1 MKRDFITILALMTAL
16 SSCNDD
22 ALFEKEM
29 YKNVVALISSD
40 YYNTFEEVVTLSPT
54 GEEATGYIAAC
65 TGGTHAPK
73 QDMVI
78 GLEEDLTSLEFYN
91 RSLYDVDEACY
102 AKFLSS
108 DKYEIVDYKI
118 QINAGERTG
127 RTMIKIRPEGLSP
140 DSTYFVGLKATDISG
155 VEINESKN
163 TILYQ
168 ILIKND
174 YATQGENVYY
184 SMTGLADG
192 MATAGNKKMFPL
204 THNSVRMIAGT
215 ESFEINVDHINKTA
229 IILQVE
235 ENNHVTIKPY
245 KDIEVTQID
254 GDSKYPNTFKVEE
267 SFGHTYNVFLLSY
280 RYTKDGKSKVMQ
292 EELRLEINN

>member
-73 QDMVI
+73 QNMVI

-204 THNSVRMIAGT
+204 THN
-215 ESFEINVDHINKTA
+215 KTA

>member
-204 THNSVRMIAGT
+204 THN
-215 ESFEINVDHINKTA
+215 KTA

>member
-1 MKRDFITILALMTAL
+1 
-16 SSCNDD
+16 
-22 ALFEKEM
+22 
-29 YKNVVALISSD
+29 
-40 YYNTFEEVVTLSPT
+40 
-54 GEEATGYIAAC
+54 
-65 TGGTHAPK
+65 
-73 QDMVI
+73 
-78 GLEEDLTSLEFYN
+78 
-91 RSLYDVDEACY
+91 
-102 AKFLSS
+102 
-108 DKYEIVDYKI
+108 
-118 QINAGERTG
+118 
-127 RTMIKIRPEGLSP
+127 MIRIRPEGLSP

-204 THNSVRMIAGT
+204 THNRVRVIAGT
-215 ESFEINVDHINKTA
+215 ESFESNVDHINKTA

>member
-1 MKRDFITILALMTAL
+1 MTAL

-65 TGGTHAPK
+65 TGGTHSPK

-102 AKFLSS
+102 A
-108 DKYEIVDYKI
+108 
-118 QINAGERTG
+118 TG
-127 RTMIKIRPEGLSP
+127 RTMIRIRPEGLSP

-204 THNSVRMIAGT
+204 THNSVRVIAGT
-215 ESFEINVDHINKTA
+215 ESFESNVDHINKTA

-254 GDSKYPNTFKVEE
+254 GDSKYPNTFKIEE

>member
-1 MKRDFITILALMTAL
+1 MKRNLITILALMVGF

-40 YYNTFEEVVTLSPT
+40 YYNTFEEVVPLSST
-54 GEEATGYIAAC
+54 GEEAVGYIAAC
-65 TGGTHAPK
+65 TGGTHAPEK
-73 QDMVI
+73 NMVI
-78 GLEEDLTSLEFYN
+78 GLEEDLTSLDFYN
-91 RSLYDVDEACY
+91 RSLYDLDETRY
-102 AKFLSS
+102 AKFLPS

-118 QINAGERTG
+118 QINSGERTG

-140 DSTYFVGLKATDISG
+140 DSTYFIGLKATDISG
-155 VEINESKN
+155 VEINKSKN

-168 ILIKND
+168 VLIKND
-174 YATQGENVYY
+174 YATQGENVFY
-184 SMTGLADG
+184 SMTGLADE

-204 THNSVRMIAGT
+204 THNSVRVIAGT
-215 ESFEINVDHINKTA
+215 EAFESDIDHINKTA

-267 SFGHTYNVFLLSY
+267 SFGRTYNVFLLSY
-280 RYTKDGKSKVMQ
+280 RYTLNGRSRVMQ
-292 EELRLEINN
+292 EELRLEINS